1 LRAFTWTPNQR
12 EGGFVGSGLR
22 STGRGVLALRFLFSL
37 LKRKRPNRTQPFI
50 PGSQSKPLPRLHLP
64 AISCGQP
71 QPLIACSLP
80 SVIPGIVAAQPPPR
94 TGISPSNR
102 PDAARAPARQ
112 GSHLCH
118 SSCSKFATRLAK
130 IWRDQELCWRL
141 FLNVIMLRDTSR
153 APQWGVFAT
162 PSSLV
167 HSKFF
172 FGLPL
177 G

>member
-1 LRAFTWTPNQR
+1 LRAFAWTPNQR
-12 EGGFVGSGLR
+12 EEGFVGSGR
-22 STGRGVLALRFLFSL
+22 PSTGRGVLALRFLFSL
-37 LKRKRPNRTQPFI
+37 LKRKRPNRTQPFM
-50 PGSQSKPLPRLHLP
+50 PGSHSNPLIRVHLP
-64 AISCGQP
+64 PTSCGQP
-71 QPLIACSLP
+71 QPLISRSLP
-80 SVIPGIVAAQPPPR
+80 SVMPRIVAAQALLR

-112 GSHLCH
+112 RSQRCH

-130 IWRDQELCWRL
+130 IRRDHELCWRL

-162 PSSLV
+162 PPSLV
-167 HSKFF
+167 QRKFF